1 MNLPDEN
8 SCTHEF
14 TQIGQ
19 QFIMP
24 CGWYYGR
31 VQGQM
36 PASTAYQWNVIIK
49 PYPCKVTV
57 HNCFL

>member
-19 QFIMP
+19 QFIML
-24 CGWYYGR
+24 CGWYFGE

-36 PASTAYQWNVIIK
+36 PASTAYQQNVIK
-49 PYPCKVTV
+49 GNAKG
-57 HNCFL
+57 NEK

>member
-1 MNLPDEN
+1 MNLSEEN

-24 CGWYYGR
+24 SGWNYGGI
-31 VQGQM
+31 QGQM
-36 PASTAYQWNVIIK
+36 PDSIAY
-49 PYPCKVTV
+49 
-57 HNCFL
+57 H